1 MSGFDR
7 IQRIQYFESEPDII
21 QIYNTSLQ
29 GFEFVFKKNGHMCEK
44 NMNVNSMQLSY
55 FADQGLQ
62 SIVRSFLMWVR
73 HDSAKWSPISPDFAK
88 IVCHVLSTCS
98 VTWNVWAC
106 YVSFV
111 KSSHFMKSLS
121 IITWWFN
128 IALQSISQS
137 VNLRS
142 RQFYK
147 FTWLWC
153 FHSLV

>member
-7 IQRIQYFESEPDII
+7 IRSIQYFESEPDII
-21 QIYNTSLQ
+21 QRYSISLQ
-29 GFEFVFKKNGHMCEK
+29 RFKFVVKKNRHMCEK
-44 NMNVNSMQLSY
+44 SMNVNSVQLSY

-62 SIVRSFLMWVR
+62 SLVRLFLMWVR

-88 IVCHVLSTCS
+88 NSLPRIVHLLRDMKCLGFLC
-98 VTWNVWAC
+98 
-106 YVSFV
+106 FIR

-121 IITWWFN
+121 IITWW
-128 IALQSISQS
+128 LCKVSPR